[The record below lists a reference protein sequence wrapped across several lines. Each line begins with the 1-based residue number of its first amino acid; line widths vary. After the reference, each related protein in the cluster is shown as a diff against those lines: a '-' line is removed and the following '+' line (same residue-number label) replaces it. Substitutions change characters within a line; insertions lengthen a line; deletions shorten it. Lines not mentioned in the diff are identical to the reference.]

1 MQYKNISVF
10 LFLMLTSM
18 TAVSM
23 DASPVQLKILFG
35 SCLHQDKP
43 QPIWHAMNQEKADLL
58 VLLGDNIYGDT
69 EDMAELKAKYAKQWA
84 NAGMQTMLANTAT
97 IGIWDDHDFGEND
110 AGAEYPQ
117 KEASRQIMLDYFKVP
132 KDSPRRT
139 RVDGIYTNHIL
150 TQAKTK
156 VQIILPDLRWN
167 RSPLESVGQLKY
179 FLSKAPN
186 NLGPYIPSKDKSTTM
201 LGESQWQWLEQQLQ
215 QPADIRI
222 FATSLQFLPEFS
234 GWESWAN
241 LPHERSRFLALLD
254 HYQID
259 NLVIVSGD
267 THWSELSQITRKN
280 GQSLWEMTASGL
292 TEEWKNVS
300 PNKHRAGDS
309 YAKANYGVI
318 ELNGQQLT
326 MSIKDV
332 QGKEIMAKTIFLD
345 NLSNKD

>member
-1 MQYKNISVF
+1 MKCITTCIVF
-10 LFLMLTSM
+10 LITISS
-18 TAVSM
+18 TVAAQQVS
-23 DASPVQLKILFG
+23 DVPIKILFG

-43 QPIWHAMNQEKADLL
+43 QPIWQAMNQEQADLF
-58 VLLGDNIYGDT
+58 VLLGDNVYGDT

-84 NAGMQTMLANTAT
+84 TSGMQTMLANTPT

-132 KDSPRRT
+132 KDSPRRI
-139 RVDGIYTNHIL
+139 RADGIYTSHIL
-150 TQAKTK
+150 TQSNTT

-167 RSPLESVGQLKY
+167 RSPLESVGKLKY
-179 FLSKAPN
+179 MLSKAPN
-186 NLGPYIPSKDKSTTM
+186 DLGPYIPSKDESTTM
-201 LGESQWQWLEQQLQ
+201 LGETQWQWLEQQLQ
-215 QPADIRI
+215 QPADVRVL
-222 FATSLQFLPEFS
+222 ATSLQFLPEFS

-241 LPHERSRFLALLD
+241 LPHERQRFLALLD
-254 HYQID
+254 KYKIN

-280 GQSLWEMTASGL
+280 DKSLWEMTASGL

-300 PNKHRAGDS
+300 PNKHRVGES

-318 ELNGQQLT
+318 ELSGKQLT
-326 MSIKDV
+326 MSIKNV
-332 QGKEIMAKTIFLD
+332 SGNTVMSHIIEL
-345 NLSNKD
+345 